1 VIHARR
7 RSRRYLALVVV
18 LALVAG
24 ACGGKKDEGGP
35 DGGTEAPAA
44 DPVRG
49 GSVTYGVEA
58 ETGDGWCLQESQ
70 LAISGILVARAIYDT
85 LTAPNEAGE
94 YVPYLAEDIQPNEEY
109 TEWTITVRDD
119 VTFHDGTPLTA
130 EVVKNNLDA
139 YRGFVGPREEEN
151 PHPTRS
157 PLLFLFV
164 MENIDDVQVTA
175 DNQVTVTTFV
185 PWVAFPAFLYSSGR
199 LGITAQAQLDNTE
212 SCNTDLIGTGP
223 FMLESPDD
231 WIEGRE
237 FKATKNPEY
246 WQDAPDG
253 EPYPYLEEL
262 VFEPIIESEQRV
274 NALLAGDIDLGH
286 FSGAKDIIP
295 LRESEEAGD
304 VQTYET
310 NANGEVA
317 FLQLNN
323 SKPPF
328 DDVRIRQAMALAID
342 REDYRNTI
350 NLGEFETATGP
361 FAPGSPGYL
370 EDTGFPMEADPAEA
384 ERLIAE
390 YEEEN
395 GALPTITYQATP
407 GAATQELALYV
418 QQAFGQIGL
427 DIDLQTVQQDALIDN
442 AISGEFDMMGF
453 RNYPGGDPDE
463 LYVWFKGLSPVNFS
477 RFDDPQINE
486 LLDQGRSE
494 TDPDA
499 RQQIYQDLNRR
510 MGEQA
515 FSVWANYTTWMVAS
529 TPAVFGYDE
538 ETMPNLP
545 NGDRPSLGLAAG
557 HPLYGLWVTE

>member
-18 LALVAG
+18 LALVVG
-24 ACGGKKDEGGP
+24 ACGGKKDEGGTA
-35 DGGTEAPAA
+35 GGPEEPAG

-85 LTAPNEAGE
+85 LTAPNEDGE
-94 YVPYLAEDIQPNEEY
+94 YVPYLAKSVEPNDDY
-109 TEWTITVRDD
+109 TQWTITIRDD

-139 YRGFVGPREEEN
+139 YRGADGD
-151 PHPTRS
+151 HARS

-164 MENIDDVQVTA
+164 LDNIESVEVSGDKDVV
-175 DNQVTVTTFV
+175 VTTKV

-231 WIEGRE
+231 WVEGRE
-237 FKATKNPEY
+237 FKATKNPDY
-246 WQDAPDG
+246 WQTAPDG
-253 EPYPYLEEL
+253 EAYPYLDEL

-295 LRESEEAGD
+295 LREDEEAGD
-304 VQTYET
+304 VRTYET

-328 DDVRIRQAMALAID
+328 DDIRIRKAMALAID
-342 REDYRNTI
+342 REDYRETI

-370 EDTGFPMEADPAEA
+370 EDTGFPMEADKAEA

-390 YEEEN
+390 YEDEN
-395 GALPTITYQATP
+395 GPLRQLVYQATP

-418 QQAFGQIGL
+418 QQSFGDIGL

-442 AISGEFDMMGF
+442 AISGEYDMMGF

-463 LYVWFKGLSPVNFS
+463 LYVWFKGQSPVNFS
-477 RFDDPQINE
+477 RFDDPQIND

-499 RQQIYQDLNRR
+499 RKQIYQDLNRR
-510 MGEQA
+510 MGDQA
-515 FSVWANYTTWMVAS
+515 FSIWANYTTWMVAS
-529 TPAVFGYDE
+529 TPAVFGYDDK
-538 ETMPNLP
+538 TMPDLP